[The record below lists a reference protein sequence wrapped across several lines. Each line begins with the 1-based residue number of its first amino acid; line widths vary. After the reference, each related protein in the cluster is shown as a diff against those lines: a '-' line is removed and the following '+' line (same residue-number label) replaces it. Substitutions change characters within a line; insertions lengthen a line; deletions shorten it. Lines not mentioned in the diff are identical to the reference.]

1 MVVGKGLKH
10 ESIYKTSRRPSL
22 VSKFAVVAEKSSRKS
37 TPHCEN
43 GGCRGCFWGYYSAGT
58 ENTISRQPG
67 RVLRPSFMSGGSQEL
82 FYDTASRSGIIRF
95 FSPIFLFFSMY
106 PGIKKNNL
114 KYHVLPDLE
123 VKWQYYHH
131 QIRGKCSPEQ
141 VLESPYSAWLANA
154 SSSRLTN
161 CS

>member
-1 MVVGKGLKH
+1 MFLGVLQCWDGKYDF
-10 ESIYKTSRRPSL
+10 SATRTSFKTIFHVRR
-22 VSKFAVVAEKSSRKS
+22 
-37 TPHCEN
+37 
-43 GGCRGCFWGYYSAGT
+43 
-58 ENTISRQPG
+58 ISG
-67 RVLRPSFMSGGSQEL
+67 AVLRHC
-82 FYDTASRSGIIRF
+82 IKIRHH
-95 FSPIFLFFSMY
+95 PIFFPDFFYFFSMY